1 MKLENEYQGEPI
13 KIYREGEPPILS
25 ILPCYGLDIKGAGY
39 ASQSHINFLINLES
53 DVLWKNIPFA
63 LVSTQ
68 KLRSRNLVI
77 EYQRASYWGI
87 VNIIDCNTFSYF
99 DNPDHFYYCD
109 PEVVQDVKKTFYHYF
124 VSCQF
129 INVTDN
135 VPFLIVDKFLNY
147 RPRIDFW
154 SL

>member
-1 MKLENEYQGEPI
+1 MQLENEYQGEPI

-25 ILPCYGLDIKGAGY
+25 ILPCYGLNIKGITP
-39 ASQSHINFLINLES
+39 ASQSHINFLMNLGA
-53 DVLWKNIPFA
+53 DDLYNNVPFA

-87 VNIIDCNTFSYF
+87 VNIIDCDTFTYF
-99 DNPDHFYYCD
+99 DNPDHFYHC
-109 PEVVQDVKKTFYHYF
+109 PEDQENLKKTFYHYF
-124 VSCQF
+124 ISCQF

-135 VPFLIVDKFLNY
+135 VPFVVVDKFLNY